1 MKLLIVTNDFPPTL
15 GGIENYTYSL
25 ASRWPPAEVLVVTR
39 ATAGCAS
46 FDAGLGFEVQRHTVG
61 TMLPTPRLKALLE
74 KLIKDRGVDAVWFP
88 SALPLGR
95 LGPNLRRPYALTV
108 HGGEFLLASRLPFVS
123 KLLTGV
129 CKQAGLMLAESSF
142 AEELID
148 RLFIKAGMTVWD
160 RPPVARVSCG
170 VDLAL
175 VEQSL
180 ESNRERKRKEPAI
193 LSVSRLI
200 PRKGPRTLIQSMAII
215 GRTRPDA
222 RLVIVGGGPDLP
234 HLRRMAAEFGV
245 QNSVTFEGPQP
256 WKNTYEYYRS
266 AAVFALP
273 TRSRFAGT
281 ETEGLPLVFLEA
293 AAFGLPLVGGDVG
306 GVRDAV
312 RPGQTGFLVDGA
324 SPVQTASAILEVLD
338 NPALSRRLGHN
349 ARAMVEAEFTWQISA
364 GKFREAMLAHC
375 RA

>member
-1 MKLLIVTNDFPPTL
+1 
-15 GGIENYTYSL
+15 
-25 ASRWPPAEVLVVTR
+25 
-39 ATAGCAS
+39 
-46 FDAGLGFEVQRHTVG
+46 
-61 TMLPTPRLKALLE
+61 
-74 KLIKDRGVDAVWFP
+74 
-88 SALPLGR
+88 
-95 LGPNLRRPYALTV
+95 
-108 HGGEFLLASRLPFVS
+108 
-123 KLLTGV
+123 
-129 CKQAGLMLAESSF
+129 MLAESSF

-148 RLFIKAGMTVWD
+148 GLFNKAPVTD
-160 RPPVARVSCG
+160 LRRPPVARVSCG

-175 VEQSL
+175 VEQTL
-180 ESNRERKRKEPAI
+180 ESKRGGASEGPAI

-215 GRTRPDA
+215 NARRPRA
-222 RLVIVGGGPDLP
+222 HLRIVGGGPDLP
-234 HLRRMAAEFGV
+234 HLRRMAAAFGV

-256 WKNTYEYYRS
+256 WENTYEYYRS

-293 AAFGLPLVGGDVG
+293 AAFGLPLVGGDAG

-324 SPVQTASAILEVLD
+324 SSVQTASAILEVLD
-338 NPALSRRLGHN
+338 NPALARRLGHN
-349 ARAMVEAEFTWQISA
+349 ARVMVEAEFTWQIAA
-364 GKFREAMLAHC
+364 GKFREAILAHC